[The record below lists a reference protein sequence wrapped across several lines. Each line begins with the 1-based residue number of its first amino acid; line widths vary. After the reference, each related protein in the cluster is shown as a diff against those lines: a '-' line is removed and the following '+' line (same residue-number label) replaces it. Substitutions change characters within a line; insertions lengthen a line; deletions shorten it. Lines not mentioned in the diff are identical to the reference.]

1 MKPEIKILGSYIA
14 GRIEAVGKNVKKFHN
29 GDEVYGDLSVSWGG
43 FAEYGCACEND
54 LALKLK
60 SMSFGESA
68 AIALKPGKIDSV
80 L

>member
-1 MKPEIKILGSYIA
+1 LKQEIKILGSYIA
-14 GRIEAVGKNVKKFHN
+14 ERIEAVGKNVKKFHN

-43 FAEYGCACEND
+43 FAEYVYAREND